1 MSNESIIIIHMKSK
15 YWGLYKM
22 KQVLDKVK
30 EEVFLK
36 VELYKEEVDES
47 TKLQ

>member
-1 MSNESIIIIHMKSK
+1 
-15 YWGLYKM
+15 M